1 MAGNVLWAGAGRGR
15 RAEGDLRSTWGAGA
29 LGIQSMRGRSL
40 GTDRAAHLPICV
52 RTELGWLELGKID
65 NRSQSSLPI
74 GKGCSWE
81 NGCGKNRA
89 WFSPVTLRPIFAS
102 YVRPVFARTL
112 GVWSVSQLFHGPAPR
127 SPLHRLAVRLRHSRL
142 GVYRRNLSTNIFFTA
157 DSSGVNIRAYC
168 WYYMPAVRQPPHT
181 TGTVM
186 PKFAKVDCPA
196 ERVETHATVD

>member
-74 GKGCSWE
+74 GKGLLGKWLWE
-81 NGCGKNRA
+81 KPGVV
-89 WFSPVTLRPIFAS
+89 FTS
-102 YVRPVFARTL
+102 YVKANFR
-112 GVWSVSQLFHGPAPR
+112 QLR
-127 SPLHRLAVRLRHSRL
+127 
-142 GVYRRNLSTNIFFTA
+142 
-157 DSSGVNIRAYC
+157 
-168 WYYMPAVRQPPHT
+168 
-181 TGTVM
+181 
-186 PKFAKVDCPA
+186 
-196 ERVETHATVD
+196 